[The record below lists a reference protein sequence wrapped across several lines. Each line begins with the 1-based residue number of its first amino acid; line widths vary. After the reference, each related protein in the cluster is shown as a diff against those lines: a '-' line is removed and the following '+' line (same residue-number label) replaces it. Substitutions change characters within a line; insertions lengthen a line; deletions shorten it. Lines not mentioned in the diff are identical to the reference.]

1 MQHQKKYLFIALML
15 PFQVIL
21 VKLLGQNPQWIE
33 HYYSNGI
40 YLYISRFFRFV
51 LGWIPFSFGDS
62 LGFFFLFIFMKSLLQ
77 LTKSRFKN
85 FLPKLVKFMAILSII
100 YFCFYAF
107 WGLNYF
113 REPLAKNLELE
124 QATYTTEE
132 LVSTTK
138 LIINELNNIHL
149 EITKNDS
156 VQIVIPYSQ
165 KEIYKLAPNGF
176 KKLSEIYPQLN
187 YQTTSIKS
195 SLVSLFQSYNGTS
208 GYLNPITG
216 EAQVNSR
223 IPKTSFPSTTC
234 HEMAHQI
241 GWAAENDANFVGFL
255 ASIANDDLY
264 FKYSG
269 YRMAYNYCIGQVYKR
284 DKELGKQLK
293 KTVHKGI
300 YKDYKASYLHWKQ
313 FKNPI
318 EPYLKKGYNSYLK
331 ANNQSNGIQS
341 YSYVVDLLIAYF
353 KKKSS

>member
-1 MQHQKKYLFIALML
+1 MQFLS
-15 PFQVIL
+15 
-21 VKLLGQNPQWIE
+21 QNPHWIE

-40 YLYISRFFRFV
+40 YLYISSFFRVIF
-51 LGWIPFSFGDS
+51 GWIPFSIGDI
-62 LGFFFLFIFMKSLLQ
+62 LGLFLLFIFIKSLYKLI
-77 LTKSRFKN
+77 KNRFKN
-85 FLPKLVKFMAILSII
+85 TLSKLVKFISFLSII

-113 REPLAKNLELE
+113 REPLAQNLGLE
-124 QATYTTEE
+124 QSTYTTEE
-132 LVSTTK
+132 LILTTK
-138 LIINELNNIHL
+138 HIVTELNKIHL
-149 EITKNDS
+149 QITKNDS
-156 VQIVIPYSQ
+156 VAVIVPYSQ
-165 KEIYKLAPNGF
+165 REIYKLAPNGY
-176 KKLSEIYPQLN
+176 KRLSKTYPQLN
-187 YQTTSIKS
+187 YHAASTKS

-216 EAQVNSR
+216 EAQVNYM

-234 HEMAHQI
+234 HEIAHQI

-255 ASIANDDLY
+255 ASITNDDLY

-284 DKELGKQLK
+284 DKELGKEIV
-293 KTVHKGI
+293 KTVNKGI

-353 KKKSS
+353 KKKNS